1 MSTPAIEPAP
11 LAPPGAAASAAK
23 PISPAELS
31 QALSA
36 PKPASAL
43 PPGTTP
49 PVAPPVP
56 DQKPSPQR
64 PDFKSALRDRVKG
77 GEKPEPGRENVAPKP
92 VDAPPP
98 EPQKKVVSFEAA
110 VKKKEAA
117 ATEAAAKDAKT
128 KETVSAD
135 DAPPPAK
142 AATTPTGDE
151 VPEDQRRVLPHDK
164 PDTAK
169 RIKAILAERDAAK
182 AAVDAAKKELEDAR
196 KAGASSE
203 EIKKLKDEHEALR
216 QDALRLRRL
225 HDLKSDKEFNEK
237 YDAPVKQVDSAI
249 AETLKRYQFGE
260 ATLKAI
266 EAEGGFAA
274 FSRSQK
280 QFSITEPDPENPGET
295 RKVLKTA
302 AQLSREWLAGMDV
315 ADSEAI
321 KASLGKQQL
330 LQSEKAAAIEK
341 AQAEAREYF
350 ENKDKSSREQAEA
363 ARLAQEKTMK
373 EYTEWRDKTL
383 AETEF
388 LRDREIPVD
397 ATPEQKAAVEEYNK
411 FTAQLR
417 DRIAKDPTNAVEYG
431 QLKLEAAE
439 SHHLRR
445 TLGEKDAEIAR
456 LQEQLKQKSAAL
468 RTTPKAGSILKGNG
482 APPAAKQDVSDPMGS
497 FKDNL
502 RRRMQAG
509 SADE

>member
-1 MSTPAIEPAP
+1 M
-11 LAPPGAAASAAK
+11 APPGAAASAAK

-31 QALSA
+31 RELSA
-36 PKPASAL
+36 PKAPSAL
-43 PPGTTP
+43 PPGQQP
-49 PVAPPVP
+49 PVAPPVAE
-56 DQKPSPQR
+56 QKPSPAR

-77 GEKPEPGRENVAPKP
+77 TESKPDPAKENVAPKP

-98 EPQKKVVSFEAA
+98 EPQKKVVSFEAT
-110 VKKKEAA
+110 VKKKEAEAKA
-117 ATEAAAKDAKT
+117 A

-142 AATTPTGDE
+142 PAATPTPEE
-151 VPEDQRRVLPHDK
+151 VPEDQRRVMPHDK
-164 PDTAK
+164 PDTAR

-182 AAVDAAKKELEDAR
+182 AAVDAAKKELEDAK

-203 EIKKLKDEHEALR
+203 DIKALKEEHEKLKA
-216 QDALRLRRL
+216 DALRLRRL
-225 HDLKSDKEFNEK
+225 HDLKSDTEFNEK
-237 YDAPVKQVDSAI
+237 YDAPVKQVDALI
-249 AETLKRYQFGE
+249 AEALKRNNFTD

-280 QFSITEPDPENPGET
+280 IFTVNESDGDGGTKPVQ
-295 RKVLKTA
+295 KTA
-302 AQLSREWLAGMDV
+302 AQIARDWLNYAINP

-350 ENKDKSSREQAEA
+350 DGQTKAQREQAEA
-363 ARLAQEKTMK
+363 AKAAQEKTMK
-373 EYTEWRDKTL
+373 EYTAWRDKTL

-397 ATPEQKAAVEEYNK
+397 ATAEQKASIEDYNK

-417 DRIAKDPTNAVEYG
+417 DRLAKDPTTATEYG

-445 TLGEKDAEIAR
+445 TLGERDAEIAALR
-456 LQEQLKQKSAAL
+456 EQLKQKSAAM
-468 RTTPKAGSILKGNG
+468 RTTPKAGSLLKGDG
-482 APPAAKQDVSDPMGS
+482 APPAPKQDLSNPMSS

-502 RRRMQAG
+502 RRRMQGGAG
-509 SADE
+509 DE

>member
-1 MSTPAIEPAP
+1 M
-11 LAPPGAAASAAK
+11 APPGAAASAAK

-31 QALSA
+31 RELSA
-36 PKPASAL
+36 PKAPSAL
-43 PPGTTP
+43 PPGQQP
-49 PVAPPVP
+49 PVAPPVAE
-56 DQKPSPQR
+56 QKPSPAR

-77 GEKPEPGRENVAPKP
+77 TESKPDPAKENVALKP

-110 VKKKEAA
+110 VKKKEAEAKA
-117 ATEAAAKDAKT
+117 A

-142 AATTPTGDE
+142 PAATPTPEE
-151 VPEDQRRVLPHDK
+151 VPEDQRRVMPHDK
-164 PDTAK
+164 PDTAR

-182 AAVDAAKKELEDAR
+182 AAVDAAKKELEDAK

-203 EIKKLKDEHEALR
+203 DIKALKEEHEKLKA
-216 QDALRLRRL
+216 DALRLRRL
-225 HDLKSDKEFNEK
+225 HDLKSDTEFNEK
-237 YDAPVKQVDSAI
+237 YDAPVKQVDAAI
-249 AETLKRYQFGE
+249 TDTLKRYNFGE

-266 EAEGGFAA
+266 ESEGGFAA

-302 AQLSREWLAGMDV
+302 AQLSREWLSGMDV

-350 ENKDKSSREQAEA
+350 EGQTKAQREQAEA
-363 ARLAQEKTMK
+363 TKAAQEKTMK
-373 EYTEWRDKTL
+373 EYTAWRDKTL

-397 ATPEQKAAVEEYNK
+397 ATPEQKASIEDYNK

-417 DRIAKDPTNAVEYG
+417 DRLAKDPTTATEYG

-445 TLGEKDAEIAR
+445 TLGERDAEIAALR
-456 LQEQLKQKSAAL
+456 EQLKQKSAAM
-468 RTTPKAGSILKGNG
+468 RTTPKAGSLLKGDG
-482 APPAAKQDVSDPMGS
+482 APPAPKQDLSNPMSS

-502 RRRMQAG
+502 RRRMQGGAG
-509 SADE
+509 DE